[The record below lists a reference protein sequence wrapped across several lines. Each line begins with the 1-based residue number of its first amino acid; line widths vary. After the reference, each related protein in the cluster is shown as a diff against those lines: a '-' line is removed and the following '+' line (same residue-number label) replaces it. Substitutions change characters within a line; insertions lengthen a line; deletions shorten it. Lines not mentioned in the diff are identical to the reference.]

1 MIRLITAGACA
12 LLLAGCT
19 ADAKTGG
26 NAPANKTPANKTPAN
41 NTPAVAADA
50 MAKFEL
56 GKDI

>member
-12 LLLAGCT
+12 LFLVGCT
-19 ADAKTGG
+19 ADASKDDGG
-26 NAPANKTPANKTPAN
+26 NVPAN
-41 NTPAVAADA
+41 NTPAAATDA